1 MDNNQV
7 KHFAAST
14 RRILYLMQLLDY
26 DFDSLSELPLPSSIK
41 INVKNI
47 RNSMNRYRHEIA
59 MKVPQERL
67 KIVHNDIAKD
77 QLHDISLIIH
87 ELADVVNTGKVLE
100 DIQLR
105 KGKGGAYIAMV
116 PILVKNKEAIV

>member
-14 RRILYLMQLLDY
+14 RRILYLLQLLDY
-26 DFDSLSELPLPSSIK
+26 DFDSLKELPLPSSIK
-41 INVKNI
+41 INVQNM
-47 RNSMNRYRHEIA
+47 RNSINRYRHGIA

-67 KIVHNDIAKD
+67 KIVHNDMAKD

-87 ELADVVNTGKVLE
+87 ELADVTNTDEVLQ
-100 DIQLR
+100 DIQLN
-105 KGKGGAYIAMV
+105 KANKHYIS
-116 PILVKNKEAIV
+116 